1 MLKWK
6 EDYLLQ
12 ITQWSNEQ
20 VLEEYTSLSGGD
32 DYDGCMTQRGEWQY
46 DQVTKE
52 LRQRLTACGFFN
64 EKENEL
70 ISSFNPNWVSAPGDT
85 IKDILEERNTP
96 VHEFA
101 RGIHLNLDKAELLL
115 AGDYEIDVALAHTL
129 GKYFGIST
137 QFWINREATYRNGL
151 KRGLKRT

>member
-1 MLKWK
+1 MVKWK
-6 EDYLLQ
+6 QKYLED
-12 ITQWSNEQ
+12 IIKMTNEE
-20 VLEEYTSLSGGD
+20 VLDEYTYFAGGD
-32 DYDGCMTQRGEWQY
+32 DYDGCLTRNGEWKY
-46 DQVTKE
+46 KEITKE
-52 LRQRLTACGFFN
+52 LIQRLTACGF
-64 EKENEL
+64 L
-70 ISSFNPNWVSAPGDT
+70 INDAVTTNMFEPNWVSAPGDT

-115 AGDYEIDVALAHTL
+115 SGDYEIDVPLAHTL
-129 GKYFGIST
+129 GQYFGIST